1 MLILLAC
8 TGVATDTDTGP
19 RACNGSEASCD
30 RTVDELAFLRTHNSH
45 ASEERDYTA
54 LNWNHYFAIPTQL
67 ADGVRSLN
75 LDVYDYEG
83 LLQTCHGPC
92 ELAAQPFDEVLDEIE
107 TFLAAHPHELVLV
120 DFQDE
125 APEGEL
131 EAALAAHTVGARLH
145 HQPPGEAWPT
155 LGELLDAGTSLA
167 PVDGGHVYGTGWSY
181 EDPEDLDCTV
191 QGEAFEH
198 GLYEVTHV
206 LTNPLASP
214 ANAEAIN
221 HDPVL
226 SDHIDR
232 CVAEVGFVNQVSV
245 DFYSI
250 GDGLALIDR
259 LNGL

>member
-8 TGVATDTDTGP
+8 TGPADTGP
-19 RACNGSEASCD
+19 RACNGAEALCD
-30 RTVDELAFLRTHNSH
+30 RPLDELAFLRTHNSH
-45 ASEERDYTA
+45 ASEERGYTA
-54 LNWNHYFAIPTQL
+54 LNWNHYFAVPTQL

-75 LDVYDYEG
+75 LDVYEFEG

-92 ELAAQPFDEVLDEIE
+92 ELAAQPFDEVLDELE
-107 TFLAAHPHELVLV
+107 TFLAAHPDELVVV

-125 APEGEL
+125 APDGAIEDALDAHAVGRRLYHHSGGE
-131 EAALAAHTVGARLH
+131 
-145 HQPPGEAWPT
+145 PWPT
-155 LGELLDAGTSLA
+155 LAELLDAGAQVA
-167 PVDGGHVYGTGWSY
+167 PLDGSHVYGTGWSY
-181 EDPEDLDCTV
+181 EEPEDLDCTV
-191 QGEAFEH
+191 QGEVLEH

-221 HDPVL
+221 HEPLL
-226 SDHIDR
+226 SDHIDT
-232 CVAEVGFVNQVSV
+232 CIADVGFVNLVSV

-259 LNGL
+259 LNGI